1 MGHAS
6 VPGPT
11 AGAPAAGA
19 PAAGWTGATG
29 AMSDGRIPSPGASL
43 DVSAIA
49 ALFRDHHA
57 ELVRL
62 ALLMLGDLAAAE
74 DVGAGRLRQPAPQ
87 EPRPRARPD
96 GRGSAAVRPGRRA
109 QRLPFGP
116 APPRHRAPGRP
127 GPPRLAD
134 RRDDGAGLGRER
146 SHAVRGPQAG
156 ARRSGP
162 AA

>member
-6 VPGPT
+6 VPGP
-11 AGAPAAGA
+11 AAGA
-19 PAAGWTGATG
+19 PTAGWAGAVTD
-29 AMSDGRIPSPGASL
+29 SIPPPGVSL

-96 GRGSAAVRPGRRA
+96 GRGSAAVRPGRR
-109 QRLPFGP
+109 
-116 APPRHRAPGRP
+116 
-127 GPPRLAD
+127 
-134 RRDDGAGLGRER
+134 
-146 SHAVRGPQAG
+146 
-156 ARRSGP
+156 
-162 AA
+162 